1 MKTTKIITKNR
12 DVGGVVDV
20 EVDAYIVGDL
30 AVHRPI
36 SSETLKPIM
45 KTSAAWTITHVAS
58 GKSITPSKGYRPKT
72 LRVALRI
79 AKAIQERL
87 SFLNWS
93 SENPLAESKLGQSV
107 WQHIDQIFRDNWNLD
122 DANRAQRLQDRINEV
137 KKLQTVKFK

>member
-1 MKTTKIITKNR
+1 MKTTKITTKNR
-12 DVGGVVDV
+12 DVGSVVDV
-20 EVDAYIVGDL
+20 EVDAYIVGGL

-36 SSETLKPIM
+36 SSETLKPI

-58 GKSITPSKGYRPKT
+58 GKSITPSKGHRPKT

-79 AKAIQERL
+79 ANAIQERL

-122 DANRAQRLQDRINEV
+122 NEDRAQRLQDRINEV